1 MNPDAVVHPIGG
13 LVAARV
19 VGSYDEGFVA
29 GAAKVLEH
37 PQHRVGDSVD
47 VGQEGFGDNR
57 NAHASSVSAA
67 PVSEVAS
74 RHTRHEKL
82 VGRYRA
88 TMRYLSVL
96 MLTLLLLT
104 GCSSAIA
111 GVAQVDPNGPT
122 TQRSKDG
129 FGIVAGDPKAP
140 IQIELYTEPQCT
152 HCADLQKD
160 VGKQLATYINLGQL
174 AVTYRPMT
182 FLDAKPG
189 GYSDHVANALFLAA
203 GPKTPAK
210 AFQAFVQDLWGH
222 QDPGGTGPSND
233 EMATMARE
241 SGIDAAAVDAIKAG
255 KNALDLKA
263 MADTNFE
270 YLYEIDPVDT
280 GTPTVYDLKKDKTLD
295 LYDNNWLS
303 KLMSS

>member
-1 MNPDAVVHPIGG
+1 MDTDTVVHPFGG
-13 LVAARV
+13 LFTARG
-19 VGSYDEGFVA
+19 VGGDDEGFVA

-57 NAHASSVSAA
+57 NAHASSVSAV

-74 RHTRHEKL
+74 RHTGHEKM

-96 MLTLLLLT
+96 MVTLLLVT
-104 GCSSAIA
+104 GCSRAVA
-111 GVAQVDPNGPT
+111 GVAQVDPRGPAT
-122 TQRSKDG
+122 ELSKDG
-129 FGIVAGDPKAP
+129 FGIVVGDPNAP

-160 VGKQLATYINLGQL
+160 FGAQMANYMNLGQL
-174 AVTYRPMT
+174 AVTYRPLT
-182 FLDAKPG
+182 FLDDKPG

-203 GPKTPAK
+203 GPKTGAK
-210 AFQAFVQDLWGH
+210 AFQAFVEDLWGH
-222 QDPGGTGPSND
+222 QDPGSKGPSND
-233 EMATMARE
+233 EMAKMARE
-241 SGIDAAAVDAIKAG
+241 SGIHAAVVEAIKSG
-255 KNALDLKA
+255 TNAVDLQQ

-270 YLYEIDPVDT
+270 YLYEVDPVNT
-280 GTPTVYDLKKDKTLD
+280 GTPTVYDLKRDKTLD
-295 LYDNNWLS
+295 IYDDDWLS
-303 KLMSS
+303 RLMSS